1 MLNEEDGQ
9 INLDP
14 ETNDWFTE
22 LQHNRDLMSNTEA
35 CCFYAYKYNHDGQ
48 TSPRRRAVETVMDKG
63 HTIFPGTYLREPLL
77 GNAIPLLRG
86 YHHDSIYVGQDQI
99 VEVLGDRKITERII
113 SINEILDWVPA
124 WEGGVFKGT
133 LSFGINQI
141 VGGENAD
148 VVRRANEHV
157 GWMWKYH
164 ITLNNCQHFAG
175 WCLDEEFFSDE
186 GTNPLIKKERCS
198 ETVNLPYLGLVP
210 RWRRPL

>member
-1 MLNEEDGQ
+1 MSGHSKWSTIKRQKAVTDAKKGTLFTKLGHGIAIAARSGADPDMNFMLRLAIDK
-9 INLDP
+9 
-14 ETNDWFTE
+14 
-22 LQHNRDLMSNTEA
+22 A
-35 CCFYAYKYNHDGQ
+35 
-48 TSPRRRAVETVMDKG
+48 RAANM
-63 HTIFPGTYLREPLL
+63 PLANIQRSIDRGSGKL
-77 GNAIPLLRG
+77 GG
-86 YHHDSIYVGQDQI
+86 DQI

-113 SINEILDWVPA
+113 SINEILDLVPA

-141 VGGENAD
+141 VGGENVD

-186 GTNPLIKKERCS
+186 GTNPLTKKERCS
-198 ETVNLPYLGLVP
+198 ETVNLPYLVLVP
-210 RWRRPL
+210 RWRKPL